1 MVIFNLTLQLAVTEL
16 TNVSSLTK
24 TLISNSNDLRTG
36 SALRDFANLFDDAI
50 RQLSRSV
57 ESMRGESVLTVE
69 KVGDLKTWISAAM
82 MDQET
87 CVDGLEEMG
96 STVVD
101 EVKMKV
107 QRSSV
112 CMSNSLA
119 ILGHMDEVLEKFGM
133 HLH

>member
-16 TNVSSLTK
+16 TNVSSLPK
-24 TLISNSNDLRTG
+24 TLFQTRTIYG
-36 SALRDFANLFDDAI
+36 PDPRWETVRICLMTR
-50 RQLSRSV
+50 
-57 ESMRGESVLTVE
+57 RG
-69 KVGDLKTWISAAM
+69 
-82 MDQET
+82 
-87 CVDGLEEMG
+87 MG
-96 STVVD
+96 STAVD

-133 HLH
+133 HLHLF